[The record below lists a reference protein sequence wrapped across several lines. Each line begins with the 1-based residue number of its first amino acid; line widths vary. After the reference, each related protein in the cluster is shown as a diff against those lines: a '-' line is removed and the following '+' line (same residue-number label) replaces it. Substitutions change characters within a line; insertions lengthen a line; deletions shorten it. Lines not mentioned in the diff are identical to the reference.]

1 MPPDDDEE
9 LVPFDQGL
17 PFGLGSGVKID
28 LAVIERGASI
38 GCTKEELARLCGVV
52 ESTFYKRGTED
63 PGIED
68 AINRGAAM
76 FVRHCAG
83 RNGRSPSRTT
93 TPDNADLARQAAS
106 GQQDAPTLT
115 ADLNIHRVLSEAPLT
130 IDEWTAL
137 NVPDQIEG

>member
-1 MPPDDDEE
+1 M
-9 LVPFDQGL
+9 
-17 PFGLGSGVKID
+17 KID

-52 ESTFYKRGTED
+52 ESTFYKRMTED
-63 PGIED
+63 PAIED

-76 FVRHCAG
+76 G
-83 RNGRSPSRTT
+83 RATLRRAQWKVAVTD
-93 TPDNADLARQAAS
+93 DNPTMLIWLGKQLL
-106 GQQDAPTLT
+106 GQQDALTLT